1 VVDHEPHE
9 RTVVSING
17 QVTRQGEYVD
27 YGKNETAVREIP
39 VPEEWRAMLERYRAE
54 RALQGYNVGP
64 DAYVFC
70 TKTWSPL
77 DQRNVRRELRCAQ
90 KTARTPDGR
99 PTFPV
104 LDERRK
110 VQRGEVPDF
119 HAFRHTA
126 ASR

>member
-27 YGKNETAVREIP
+27 YGKNETAEREIP

-70 TKTWSPL
+70 TKT
-77 DQRNVRRELRCAQ
+77 
-90 KTARTPDGR
+90 GR
-99 PTFPV
+99 PARPAQRPARAPARAE
-104 LDERRK
+104 DGPHPRRPAD
-110 VQRGEVPDF
+110 VPGPG
-119 HAFRHTA
+119 
-126 ASR
+126 